1 MKTEISEHLYEK
13 ACKWMPGGVN
23 SPVRAF
29 RSVGRIPFFVRSAKG
44 DRLVDEDGNEWIDYV
59 CSWGPGILGHAC
71 PEVVDK
77 VRKAVSDGL
86 SFGTPTRKEVE
97 LAEMI
102 CGCMPSMEKIR
113 LVNSGTEAVMSAVR
127 AARGYTGRD
136 KIVKFRGCYHGHSDG
151 LLVKAGSGL
160 LTGGVPDSDGV
171 PASYTAH
178 TLVAPYN
185 DTEKVAEIFREYGSD
200 IACLIVEPVAANMGV
215 VLPEDGFLA
224 FLREITARY
233 GTVLIF
239 DEVITGFRLGLGG
252 AQEYY
257 HVRPDM
263 TTLGKIAGGGMP
275 LAAYGG
281 RREIMDCIS
290 PLGNVY
296 QAGTLSGN
304 PIATTAG
311 IATLSVL
318 MNQPEIYGQIAEKA
332 ERLADAYRSHSGL
345 WVNRV
350 GSLLSVFF
358 TDRPVQDYNS
368 AILSNVD
375 AFAAYFDYMLEN
387 GIYVAPS
394 QFEAMFVSA
403 AHTTDDIE
411 RTVTCIRELD
421 MDKIDRW
428 Q

>member
-1 MKTEISEHLYEK
+1 MRTEISEDLYEK
-13 ACKWMPGGVN
+13 ACTLMPGGVN

-29 RSVGRIPFFVRSAKG
+29 RSVGRIPFFVKSAKG
-44 DRLVDEDGNEWIDYV
+44 DRLMDEDGNEWIDYV
-59 CSWGPGILGHAC
+59 CSWGPGILGHAY
-71 PEVVDK
+71 PEVVQK
-77 VRKAVSDGL
+77 VREAVLDGL
-86 SFGTPTRKEVE
+86 TFGTPTRKEVE

-127 AARGYTGRD
+127 AARGYTGRSR
-136 KIVKFRGCYHGHSDG
+136 IVKFRGCYHGHSDG

-160 LTGGVPDSDGV
+160 LTGGVPDSDGI
-171 PASYTAH
+171 PGSYTAH

-185 DTEKVAEIFREYGSD
+185 DTQRVAEIFREYGQE

-215 VLPEDGFLA
+215 VLPEKGFLE
-224 FLREITARY
+224 FLREITERY
-233 GTVLIF
+233 GAVLIF

-257 HVRPDM
+257 HIRPDM

-281 RREIMDCIS
+281 RREIMDCIA

-318 MNQPEIYGQIAEKA
+318 MDQPEIYTQIEEKA
-332 ERLADAYRSHSGL
+332 EKLADAYRSHAGL
-345 WVNRV
+345 WVNQI

-358 TDRPVQDYNS
+358 TDRTVRDYSS
-368 AILSNVD
+368 AVFSNVD
-375 AFAAYFDYMLEN
+375 AYAAYFEYMLEN

-394 QFEAMFVSA
+394 QFEAMFVSS
-403 AHTTDDIE
+403 AHTREDIE
-411 RTVTCIRELD
+411 LTLQCIRGLD
-421 MDKIDRW
+421 MQKIYKW
-428 Q
+428 